1 MLASLA
7 NMLEPIPNLLG
18 HPVDGKGK
26 PGVLSRKIRGDS
38 TRIATDVA
46 SGSHKFCPTNE
57 IASAISWSSIKGA
70 THH

>member
-1 MLASLA
+1 M
-7 NMLEPIPNLLG
+7 
-18 HPVDGKGK
+18 VKGK